1 MSGEPSQAIFSALA
15 AVAERVRWRLN
26 DVPWGRFEPAA
37 VTPGLRG
44 LVKEMAFSES
54 ATFSA
59 TQRFMQAF
67 SDDVDFTQW
76 LSVWFYEETR
86 HPHLLSRWLQLA
98 GDSFDDDLAI
108 RGRVSAPFMKSRMGT
123 LVTNVISE
131 INAADAYL
139 SLSEASGE
147 PLLAEL
153 ARRIASDE
161 ARHAASF
168 FVYAGRQLERAADPD
183 RERLDALKIL
193 HLWLSE
199 SQNVSHPVNQ
209 MMQRARALEA
219 SVPGIRTDSDELRSR
234 ICTVVGTLTRIP
246 LEAPEQVHG
255 ALSELTA
262 RVHAG
267 G

>member
-1 MSGEPSQAIFSALA
+1 MTSGETAQTLFSDLA
-15 AVAERVRWRLN
+15 AVAERVRWRLE
-26 DVPWGRFEPAA
+26 DLPWERFEPAG

-44 LVKEMAFSES
+44 LVKQMAFSES

-86 HPHLLSRWLQLA
+86 HPHLLSRWLALA
-98 GDSFDDDLAI
+98 GETFDDDLAL

-131 INAADAYL
+131 INAAGAYL

-147 PLLAEL
+147 PLLAL
-153 ARRIASDE
+153 IARRIGSDE

-168 FVYAGRQLERAADPD
+168 YAYAGRRLERADDPD
-183 RERLDALKIL
+183 RERLDALKVL
-193 HLWLSE
+193 HFWLSE

-209 MMQRARALEA
+209 MMERARALD
-219 SVPGIRTDSDELRSR
+219 VPGVLTNTDALRSR
-234 ICTVVGTLTRIP
+234 ICSVIGALTGVP
-246 LEAPEQVHG
+246 LDSPSQVHD
-255 ALSELTA
+255 ALSDLTT
-262 RVHAG
+262 RVHARG
-267 G
+267 

>member
-1 MSGEPSQAIFSALA
+1 
-15 AVAERVRWRLN
+15 
-26 DVPWGRFEPAA
+26 
-37 VTPGLRG
+37 
-44 LVKEMAFSES
+44 
-54 ATFSA
+54 
-59 TQRFMQAF
+59 
-67 SDDVDFTQW
+67 
-76 LSVWFYEETR
+76 
-86 HPHLLSRWLQLA
+86 
-98 GDSFDDDLAI
+98 
-108 RGRVSAPFMKSRMGT
+108 MGT